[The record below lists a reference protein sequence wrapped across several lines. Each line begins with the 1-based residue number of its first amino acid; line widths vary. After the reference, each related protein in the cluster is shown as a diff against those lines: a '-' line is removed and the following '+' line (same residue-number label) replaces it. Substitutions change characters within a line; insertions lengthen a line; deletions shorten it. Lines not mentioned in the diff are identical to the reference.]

1 VEFGRFA
8 TTKVMGKHE
17 SLRAFSVSDKSIT
30 KRGVNRET
38 TTENRT
44 LTEKHEASVTKWIRS
59 ERQPSE
65 AARQRAGEL
74 LGVPPDQ
81 LFSDER
87 QLLVHSMQHRED

>member
-1 VEFGRFA
+1 MTQRQ
-8 TTKVMGKHE
+8 
-17 SLRAFSVSDKSIT
+17 FSQLIGYSA
-30 KRGVNRET
+30 
-38 TTENRT
+38 
-44 LTEKHEASVTKWIRS
+44 ASVTKWIRS